1 MTNLAIHTI
10 IVPRQTAVLRLTKFL
25 MKSLRVM
32 YKRKRIDKFQ
42 RKGRKRKRKDKNI
55 VIKEKI
61 WNSKCE
67 IQTF

>member
-10 IVPRQTAVLRLTKFL
+10 IVPCQTAVLRLTKFL

-42 RKGRKRKRKDKNI
+42 RKGGKRKRKDKNT

>member
-10 IVPRQTAVLRLTKFL
+10 IVPCQTAVLRLTKFL

-42 RKGRKRKRKDKNI
+42 RKGRKRKRKDKNT

-61 WNSKCE
+61 WNNKCE